1 MFKFLI
7 ELLQYISEVLSFK
20 CYLDDKTETFE
31 LFIGN
36 NRTHKMKVFKIKIFA
51 FIVAS
56 FAFFIDVVE
65 FIFGQFY
72 HILIKSLYLLHST
85 EREPY

>member
-1 MFKFLI
+1 MTRKLQIRIKEQSDMFEFIVRIL
-7 ELLQYISEVLSFK
+7 EYISEVLSFSA
-20 CYLDDKTETFE
+20 YVNDKTETFE

-65 FIFGQFY
+65 FIFG
-72 HILIKSLYLLHST
+72 
-85 EREPY
+85 

>member
-7 ELLQYISEVLSFK
+7 EVLQYISKVLSFK

-31 LFIGN
+31 LFLGN

-65 FIFGQFY
+65 FIFG
-72 HILIKSLYLLHST
+72 
-85 EREPY
+85 

>member
-7 ELLQYISEVLSFK
+7 EVLQYISEVLSFK

-31 LFIGN
+31 LFLGN
-36 NRTHKMKVFKIKIFA
+36 NRTHKMKVFKIKIFT

-56 FAFFIDVVE
+56 FAFFIDVLE
-65 FIFGQFY
+65 FIFG
-72 HILIKSLYLLHST
+72 
-85 EREPY
+85 

>member
-1 MFKFLI
+1 MTRKLQIHIKEQSGMFKFLI
-7 ELLQYISEVLSFK
+7 EVLQYISEVLSFK

-31 LFIGN
+31 LFFGN

-65 FIFGQFY
+65 FIFG
-72 HILIKSLYLLHST
+72 
-85 EREPY
+85 

>member
-1 MFKFLI
+1 MYIIKMTRKLQISIKEQSGMFKFLI
-7 ELLQYISEVLSFK
+7 EVLQYISEVLSFK

-31 LFIGN
+31 LFFGN

-65 FIFGQFY
+65 FIFG
-72 HILIKSLYLLHST
+72 
-85 EREPY
+85 

>member
-7 ELLQYISEVLSFK
+7 EVLQYISEVLSFK

-56 FAFFIDVVE
+56 FAYKWSNLVKQVNERFTCFFV
-65 FIFGQFY
+65 
-72 HILIKSLYLLHST
+72 LIY
-85 EREPY
+85 